1 MLGRHVYG
9 RAGWVT
15 KRLSRLGGAGAA
27 VGPKVPVQRVRLI
40 GKNPSEGGFVV
51 EMLSRSLEVRRDP
64 ISGALSRR
72 GLR

>member
-15 KRLSRLGGAGAA
+15 KAQPLAAAQATA
-27 VGPKVPVQRVRLI
+27 VGACAASEAD
-40 GKNPSEGGFVV
+40 GENPSEGGFVV